1 MTSSGNQIFFFLG
14 GGGIRPWIDL
24 LFIYLRVAVRADQI
38 AEKVT

>member
-1 MTSSGNQIFFFLG
+1 MTSSGNQILGG